1 MQQEAGRR
9 TSRRRTLFSVLVG
22 GAVLGVLVAV
32 VARRRE
38 EFLTALGSA
47 PLWVLLAAT
56 LLQLV
61 ALLTRTEAWH
71 VCVEA
76 AGGTVERRPLYRAA
90 GIGYLGSQLNAQVGT
105 AARIAALRRAHPDD
119 SPRVPALIAA
129 ELPIIVVEG
138 AFGAVASFTLVG
150 PLGLPWWVPLVALV
164 VVGAVSFGLGR
175 LSRSAGQTWRSG
187 LAALGHMRGRTLT
200 IVLMVVAVIA
210 QILRNWLMLHAV
222 GVEATLFDATAVLI
236 AIAVI
241 AQLPVGPSTGAAA
254 VVLILGSGGVGAAAA
269 AGVLLTA
276 TGTAGALLYVA
287 WAGADSLW
295 TRRRDVA
302 RVAAHPVQAVAV
314 AAPVERDGRFV
325 RAAEPAPGEPVG

>member
-1 MQQEAGRR
+1 MSGRR
-9 TSRRRTLFSVLVG
+9 KVFSVLVA
-22 GAVLGVLVAV
+22 GAVLGVLIAV

-38 EFLTALGSA
+38 EFLTALDSA
-47 PLWVLLAAT
+47 SLWVLVVAT

-61 ALLTRTEAWH
+61 ALITRTEAWH

-105 AARIAALRRAHPDD
+105 AARVAALRRAHPDN
-119 SPRVPALIAA
+119 SPRVPALLAA
-129 ELPIIVVEG
+129 EVPIIVVEG
-138 AFGAVASFTLVG
+138 AFGALASFTLVG

-164 VVGAVSFGLGR
+164 VVGAASFGLGR
-175 LSRSAGQTWRSG
+175 LSRSAGDTWRAG

-200 IVLMVVAVIA
+200 VVLMVVAVVA
-210 QILRNWLMLHAV
+210 QIMRNWLMLHAV
-222 GVEATLFDATAVLI
+222 GVDASILDATAVLI
-236 AIAVI
+236 AIGVV

-254 VVLILGSGGVGAAAA
+254 VVLILGSEGVGAAAA

-287 WAGADSLW
+287 WAGLDSLW
-295 TRRRDVA
+295 ERRRAVV
-302 RVAAHPVQAVAV
+302 RVATNPMGAVSPSTPSLDRNGRFEHTGE
-314 AAPVERDGRFV
+314 PVERT
-325 RAAEPAPGEPVG
+325 PVSSA